1 MDYRRLGRSGLE
13 VSVVGVGCNQ
23 FGGPCDRKQTRAVVH
38 AALDVGIT
46 LFDTSNSYGQNG
58 RSEKFLGAALKGCR
72 DDAVV
77 ATKFAS
83 AMGDGPMQ
91 RGGSRRHVMQ
101 AVEDSLRRLRTD
113 YIDLYQMHRP
123 DPNTPIEETLSAL
136 DLLVRQGKVRYIGHS
151 NFAGWQIAAAAAA
164 AERANVTPFL
174 SAQNQY
180 SLLDRSV
187 ESEVIPA
194 CEAFG
199 LSLLPY
205 FPLASGLLSGK
216 YRPGVTPPAG
226 ARLAEGSQADRWRT
240 PSNVARTERLRSVAD
255 AHGRTL
261 LELAMSWLARQPVI
275 ASVIAGAS
283 RPGHVRQNVASVGW
297 AMGPDELE
305 AIEAALSDS
314 DET

>member
-23 FGGPCDRKQTRAVVH
+23 FGGPCDRKQTRAIVH
-38 AALDVGIT
+38 AAMDVGIT
-46 LFDTSNSYGQNG
+46 LFDTSNSYGEAG

-123 DPNTPIEETLSAL
+123 DPNTPSRRRFPRSISSSA
-136 DLLVRQGKVRYIGHS
+136 
-151 NFAGWQIAAAAAA
+151 
-164 AERANVTPFL
+164 RARCATSGIRTSPDGRSPPPL
-174 SAQNQY
+174 PPPSAPT
-180 SLLDRSV
+180 SPRSYQRKTNTASST
-187 ESEVIPA
+187 EAWNLKSSRPA
-194 CEAFG
+194 RPLACRCF
-199 LSLLPY
+199 PY

-240 PSNVARTERLRSVAD
+240 PSNVARTERLRAVAD

-314 DET
+314 DGT